1 MNQTGDGL
9 GGGLEDGIRVTEQ
22 RAPEAALEPVAVGVV
37 AFVGRTLRGPV
48 NRPVAVRSFSE
59 FERQFGGLWQ
69 PASLPYAVAQFFG
82 NGGRE
87 ALVVRVVNA
96 ARSAT
101 LTLPVD
107 TVGAD
112 PVGVVQ
118 SLSWS
123 LAALQPGT
131 RECLRAAVDYDGLG
145 PDETDEFN
153 LLLQRVRAPGSEVV
167 EAQEYYP
174 RASAVRGTPRYL
186 EDLLANSALVSCQQ
200 ACPGQRPLATPVRQ
214 WRFSRP
220 DGDDGLPP
228 SDHDLIGTREARTGL
243 FALAEAHFQWLVL
256 PPRARELPV
265 GLATWWVAARFCA
278 ERHAMLLVDSPED
291 WRSLPAAWA
300 GLATWSLRSAAASL
314 WFPWI
319 EAPDPL
325 RGSSARFPPSGAV
338 AGLLSR
344 HESQNPP
351 WHEASMALALPP
363 LRAEYRLSVPVPPA
377 ARARLGALGVNVPS
391 VVRVPRGQCPPQVT
405 LAAPGSRSP
414 YASRLL
420 HQRRLQSLGE
430 ALLQGTRWVLFL
442 AETDGNVVWRQVAR
456 QVGDWLAR
464 STGREAGPDAGWF
477 VVCDRRL
484 NPTGAPP
491 RVLQF
496 LFGLADPATGVWHA
510 FLVRHAPEGSELRPA
525 SANSWALAPRQSGEL
540 RAGGGVGADGVAPAG
555 ILPADRKTPV
565 PSLTDEAIV
574 LAHNPFLPMQAV
586 KRV

>member
-1 MNQTGDGL
+1 MNQTGEGL
-9 GGGLEDGIRVTEQ
+9 GDDLRDGIRVTEQ
-22 RAPEAALEPVAVGVV
+22 RAPEAALELVAVGVV

-48 NRPVAVRSFSE
+48 NRPVTVRSFSE

-69 PASLPYAVAQFFG
+69 PASLPYAIAQFFG
-82 NGGRE
+82 NGGGE

-96 ARSAT
+96 ARPAT

-107 TVGAD
+107 TGGTDSA
-112 PVGVVQ
+112 GISHS
-118 SLSWS
+118 SLWT

-153 LLLQRVRAPGSEVV
+153 LLVQRVRAPGSEVV

-174 RASAVRGTPRYL
+174 RASALQGTPRYL
-186 EDLLANSALVSCQQ
+186 EDLLASSGLVSCHQP
-200 ACPGQRPLATPVRQ
+200 CPGRRPLVTPVRQ

-220 DGDDGLPP
+220 DGDDGLAL
-228 SDHDLIGTREARTGL
+228 SDHDLIGSPEARTGL
-243 FALAEAHFQWLVL
+243 FALAESNFQWLVL
-256 PPRARELPV
+256 PPRGRELPV

-278 ERHAMLLVDSPED
+278 ERRAMLLVDPPEE
-291 WRSLPAAWA
+291 WRSLPEAWA
-300 GLATWSLRSAAASL
+300 GLATWPLRTSSATM

-325 RGSSARFPPSGAV
+325 RGTSARFPPSGAV

-344 HESQNPP
+344 HERQNPP

-363 LRAEYRLSVPVPPA
+363 LRTEYRLSLPVAPA

-405 LAAPGSRSP
+405 LAAPASHSP
-414 YASRLL
+414 YAARLL
-420 HQRRLQSLGE
+420 HQRRYYSLGE

-456 QVGDWLAR
+456 QVGEWLAR

-484 NPTGAPP
+484 NPAGAPT

-496 LFGLADPATGVWHA
+496 LFGLADPATGIWHS
-510 FLVRHAPEGSELRPA
+510 FLVRHATEGSELRPV
-525 SANSWALAPRQSGEL
+525 SANRWALAPRQSGGL
-540 RAGGGVGADGVAPAG
+540 RAGGGTVSGGIAPSEGLLTCSDIDVQPRPDAPKLQAG
-555 ILPADRKTPV
+555 HGY
-565 PSLTDEAIV
+565 PSIKA
-574 LAHNPFLPMQAV
+574 A
-586 KRV
+586 K

>member
-9 GGGLEDGIRVTEQ
+9 GGGLGDGIRVTEQ
-22 RAPEAALEPVAVGVV
+22 RAAELALEPVGVV

-101 LTLPVD
+101 LTLPVA
-107 TVGAD
+107 AD
-112 PVGVVQ
+112 GEG
-118 SLSWS
+118 SNGSCWS

-153 LLLQRVRAPGSEVV
+153 LLLQRVRSPGSEVV

-174 RASAVRGTPRYL
+174 RASALRGTPRYL
-186 EDLLANSALVSCQQ
+186 EDLLASSGLVSCQQ
-200 ACPGQRPLATPVRQ
+200 PCPGLRPLGTPARQ
-214 WRFSRP
+214 WRCSRP
-220 DGDDGLPP
+220 DGDDGLAP
-228 SDHDLIGTREARTGL
+228 SDHDLIGSPEARTGL
-243 FALAEAHFQWLVL
+243 FALAESRFQWLVL

-265 GLATWWVAARFCA
+265 GLTTWWVAARFCA
-278 ERHAMLLVDSPED
+278 ERRVMLLVDAPAE
-291 WRSLPAAWA
+291 WRSLPEAWA
-300 GLATWSLRSAAASL
+300 GLATWSLRSSAASL

-351 WHEASMALALPP
+351 WDEASMALALPP
-363 LRAEYRLSVPVPPA
+363 LRAEYRLSLPIPPA

-405 LAAPGSRSP
+405 LAAPVSRSP
-414 YASRLL
+414 YAVRLL

-442 AETDGNVVWRQVAR
+442 AELDGNVVWRQVAR
-456 QVGDWLAR
+456 QVGEWLAR

-484 NPTGAPP
+484 NPTGEPT
-491 RVLQF
+491 RVLRF
-496 LFGLADPATGVWHA
+496 LFGLADPETGVWHT

-540 RAGGGVGADGVAPAG
+540 RATGGTVSGGFAPAG
-555 ILPADRKTPV
+555 VLPAVAEIPVRPWPEPAILPADPGM
-565 PSLTDEAIV
+565 
-574 LAHNPFLPMQAV
+574 LANKAA
-586 KRV
+586 K

>member
-1 MNQTGDGL
+1 LNQTGDGL
-9 GGGLEDGIRVTEQ
+9 GGGLGGGIRVTEQ
-22 RAPEAALEPVAVGVV
+22 GAPEAVLEPAGVV

-69 PASLPYAVAQFFG
+69 PASLPYAIAQFFG

-96 ARSAT
+96 ARPAT
-101 LTLPVD
+101 LALPVD
-107 TVGAD
+107 SDETDGAAV
-112 PVGVVQ
+112 PPGACW
-118 SLSWS
+118 L
-123 LAALQPGT
+123 LAARQPGT

-153 LLLQRVRAPGSEVV
+153 LLLQRLRAPGSEVV

-174 RASAVRGTPRYL
+174 RASALRGTPRYL
-186 EDLLANSALVSCQQ
+186 EDLLVNSALVVSQQ
-200 ACPGQRPLATPVRQ
+200 ACAGQRPAATPVRQ
-214 WRFSRP
+214 WRCSRP
-220 DGDDGLPP
+220 DGDDGQPP
-228 SDHDLIGTREARTGL
+228 SDHDLIGSPESATGL
-243 FALAEAHFQWLVL
+243 FALAEANFQWLVL

-265 GLATWWVAARFCA
+265 GLAAWWVAARFCA
-278 ERHAMLLVDSPED
+278 ERRAMLLVDPPEE
-291 WRSLPAAWA
+291 WRSLPEAWA
-300 GLATWSLRSAAASL
+300 GLATWPLRSASAAL

-325 RGSSARFPPSGAV
+325 RGGSTRFPPSGAV

-351 WHEASMALALPP
+351 WLEASMALALPP
-363 LRAEYRLSVPVPPA
+363 LRAEYRLSLAVSPA

-405 LAAPGSRSP
+405 LAAPVSRSP
-414 YASRLL
+414 YTARLL

-442 AETDGNVVWRQVAR
+442 AETDGNAVWRQVAR
-456 QVGDWLAR
+456 QVGEWLAR
-464 STGREAGPDAGWF
+464 STGREAGPQAGWF

-484 NPTGAPP
+484 NPSGAPA
-491 RVLQF
+491 RVVQF
-496 LFGLADPATGVWHA
+496 LFGLMDPVTGIWHA
-510 FLVRHAPEGSELRPA
+510 YLARHAPEGSELRPA
-525 SANSWALAPRQSGEL
+525 SANSWALSPRENGEL
-540 RAGGGVGADGVAPAG
+540 RGASVVAQAGSVAAAAHSAASEAP
-555 ILPADRKTPV
+555 ILPAQDNVVRYPESGV
-565 PSLTDEAIV
+565 QL
-574 LAHNPFLPMQAV
+574 V
-586 KRV
+586 KAAN